1 MRNPTDVVTHG
12 QSKAWGQGSQSG
24 LTIVVSLVKL
34 PTDRGRP
41 VAVITAYVRR

>member
-12 QSKAWGQGSQSG
+12 QSKAWGKLLEY
-24 LTIVVSLVKL
+24 LTIGASLVKL